1 MKGTVRMIKLNILQ
15 IFRKRKLKS
24 SLNNE
29 YLLLSKKDIEKLLN
43 GGTISFEVEQ
53 YVPALL
59 VCTEEHYDQ
68 LMSNVKEYKYD

>member
-1 MKGTVRMIKLNILQ
+1 MSKEAFKKILQ

-24 SLNNE
+24 SLNHD

-43 GGTISFEVEQ
+43 GGTIYFEVEQ
-53 YVPALL
+53 YVSELL

-68 LMSNVKEYKYD
+68 LMSDVKEYKYD

>member
-1 MKGTVRMIKLNILQ
+1 MIKLNILQ

-29 YLLLSKKDIEKLLN
+29 YLLLSKKDIKKLLN

-53 YVPALL
+53 YVQELL

-68 LMSNVKEYKYD
+68 LMSDVKEYKYD

>member
-1 MKGTVRMIKLNILQ
+1 MIKLNLFR

-24 SLNNE
+24 TLNHE

-43 GGTISFEVEQ
+43 GRTISFEVER
-53 YVPALL
+53 YIPELL

-68 LMSNVKEYKYD
+68 LMSEVKEYKYD